1 VVKSVTFLFQVHFHL
16 LQVVLLLLSTS
27 TAIDLEAKFY
37 WLLDSSVR
45 LVGTSRHMA
54 VGPVVL
60 SCIGQQEARVVAL
73 VGVLVGYVVPL
84 HLVRVFLAAE
94 RPDCTILTVWLSFR
108 CFLHFN

>member
-1 VVKSVTFLFQVHFHL
+1 M
-16 LQVVLLLLSTS
+16 LLSTS
-27 TAIDLEAKFY
+27 TAIDLKAKLY

-45 LVGTSRHMA
+45 LEGTSGHMA

-73 VGVLVGYVVPL
+73 VGVLVGHVVTL

-94 RPDCTILTVWLSFR
+94 RSNCTVLTVWLSFR
-108 CFLHFN
+108 CFLHFNCSLI